1 MLQDRTSKFQFYS
14 IGIVVNDKTRNSDF
28 ADITPVEE
36 ITNVDK
42 KISDFLIENN
52 VSMPNIKG
60 VTKTTSAT
68 GSAIIKARWLP
79 LGQSNR
85 ISSPDLIKNETV
97 ILIRF
102 ADTDEY
108 YWTTI
113 FREPKIRR
121 LETVLY
127 AFGNLA
133 KGLVEWTKK
142 SSYWFEVST
151 HDKYVHLKTTK
162 SNNEAHEYD
171 IKIDTANST
180 VEIFDELNNKFS
192 LNSIDRT
199 IEISQSEG
207 HSVKVT
213 PDTIELK
220 DKSGNSVILSTG
232 SSTLTINVN
241 SSVIVN
247 ASNSVKLNTPV
258 LDLSGNLV
266 VGGGITMKG
275 GGGAG
280 ASFTGSGS
288 FSGSMD
294 VQGTISSPNRVN
306 APD

>member
-14 IGIVVNDKTRNSDF
+14 IGIVVNDKARGSDY
-28 ADITPVEE
+28 ADITPIEE
-36 ITNVDK
+36 ITNVNK

-52 VSMPNIKG
+52 VSMPDIKG
-60 VTKTTSAT
+60 VVKTASAT

-151 HDKYVHLKTTK
+151 HDKYIHLKTTR
-162 SNNEAHEYD
+162 SDNEVHEYD
-171 IKIDTANST
+171 LKIDTANST
-180 VEIFDELNNKFS
+180 IEIFDEISNKIA
-192 LNSIDRT
+192 LNSVDRT
-199 IEISQSEG
+199 IEVVQSEG

-213 PDTIELK
+213 PDTVELT
-220 DKSGNSVILSTG
+220 DKSGNSVIMATG
-232 SSTLTINVN
+232 SGSLTITVN
-241 SSVIVN
+241 STVTINAPSKVTVN
-247 ASNSVKLNTPV
+247 SPV
-258 LDLSGNLV
+258 LELSGSLV
-266 VGGGITMKG
+266 VGGGITT
-275 GGGAG
+275 GGAG
-280 ASFTGSGS
+280 GAGVSITGSGT
-288 FSGSMD
+288 FSGSLD
-294 VQGTISSPNRVN
+294 VGGTISSPNRVN